1 MLSDALGRLAAGER
15 RAFAEVYGTVWP
27 LVRSFAGRA
36 LPESADA
43 DDVAQS
49 ALVKIFSRA
58 SEYDPERD
66 AVAWILG
73 VVAWEIRTF
82 RKRCQR
88 RREEPEERAL
98 EPANTSTPE
107 DLVLRRDLEA
117 AALLVLGTLRPDD
130 IATLEAVMNDT
141 RPDIPAATFR
151 KRVERA
157 IQRFRSAW
165 SSKHGT

>member
-15 RAFAEVYGTVWP
+15 RAFAEVYTTIWP

-36 LPESADA
+36 LAERADA
-43 DDVAQS
+43 EDVAQS
-49 ALVKIFSRA
+49 ALLKIFSRA

-88 RREEPEERAL
+88 RRQRPLPRL
-98 EPANTSTPE
+98 LLTSRQPLRNTPVPLPASYVVRPRRSTPHP
-107 DLVLRRDLEA
+107 
-117 AALLVLGTLRPDD
+117 G
-130 IATLEAVMNDT
+130 
-141 RPDIPAATFR
+141 
-151 KRVERA
+151 
-157 IQRFRSAW
+157 
-165 SSKHGT
+165 